1 MQACQTNSPS
11 ASADAL
17 APGSESSSRGLT
29 PAAMTV
35 FSFAG
40 AMLIAASSS
49 AVTPLYH
56 LYQASM
62 HLTPFWITIVFSSY
76 VASLLTALLTVGGL
90 SDYVGRRPVIL
101 VALLLNASAMILFS
115 EAQGV
120 GQLILAR
127 MVQGLSVGV
136 GTTALGAAILDTNRA
151 RGPLLNSVT
160 AFLGMTVGSLG
171 AAALITFA
179 SDPLHRVYEVL
190 LGLTALL
197 IALLYVM
204 PESSTRKEGALA
216 SLRLQVRV
224 PPQSRA
230 ILARLTPA
238 NVAAWALGGL
248 YLSLMPTVVATAMG
262 IASPWVGGVVVAALM
277 LTAAI
282 AVATFRNWPVR
293 RLIVMSTSTLGLG
306 VADNDDRNPAT
317 ASCRAAGGDD
327 DRRRGIRLDL
337 FGNAAGTAADRRTA
351 SARRAA
357 LGVLPAILSGV
368 RSACSG
374 GRIIGS
380 VYRACDH
387 GLYLRR
393 GHYPARL
400 HLDDGVAVDG
410 SLIEECATLRG
421 GSGTPA
427 ARTGARP
434 ARSSAARRAAAGS
447 ACADRAP
454 SSFPA

>member
-1 MQACQTNSPS
+1 MQACQTNSSS
-11 ASADAL
+11 AAADTL
-17 APGSESSSRGLT
+17 VTGSESSVRALT

-101 VALLLNASAMILFS
+101 VALLLNALAMILFS

-160 AFLGMTVGSLG
+160 AFLGMTAGSLG

-190 LGLTALL
+190 LALTALL
-197 IALLYVM
+197 IVLLYVM
-204 PESSTRKEGALA
+204 PESSTRKIGALA
-216 SLRLQVRV
+216 SLRPQVRV

-248 YLSLMPTVVATAMG
+248 YLSLMPTVVKTTMHV
-262 IASPWVGGVVVAALM
+262 ASPWVGGVVVAALT
-277 LTAAI
+277 LSGAT
-282 AVATFRNWPVR
+282 AVATFREWPVR

-306 VADNDDRNPAT
+306 VAV
-317 ASCRAAGGDD
+317 SMI
-327 DRRRGIRLDL
+327 GIEQQQV
-337 FGNAAGTAADRRTA
+337 
-351 SARRAA
+351 AA
-357 LGVLPAILSGV
+357 LLTGTIIAGAGFGSTFSGTLRALLPTAEPHQRAGLLSAFYLQSYLAFALPAVVAGLAVPKIGLATTAYIYGAVIILLAFISMMA
-368 RSACSG
+368 S
-374 GRIIGS
+374 
-380 VYRACDH
+380 
-387 GLYLRR
+387 LR
-393 GHYPARL
+393 
-400 HLDDGVAVDG
+400 
-410 SLIEECATLRG
+410 T
-421 GSGTPA
+421 
-427 ARTGARP
+427 
-434 ARSSAARRAAAGS
+434 
-447 ACADRAP
+447 DR
-454 SSFPA
+454 

>member
-1 MQACQTNSPS
+1 MQACQTNSPNAATDTLVS
-11 ASADAL
+11 G
-17 APGSESSSRGLT
+17 PESSARVLT

-76 VASLLTALLTVGGL
+76 VASLLAALLTVGGL

-101 VALLLNASAMILFS
+101 VALLLNAAAMVLFS

-160 AFLGMTVGSLG
+160 AFLGMTAGSLG

-204 PESSTRKEGALA
+204 PESSTRKDGALA
-216 SLRLQVRV
+216 SLRPQVRV
-224 PPQSRA
+224 PPQTRA
-230 ILARLTPA
+230 VLARLTPA
-238 NVAAWALGGL
+238 NIAAWSLGGL
-248 YLSLMPTVVATAMG
+248 YLSLMPTIVATAMG

-282 AVATFRNWPVR
+282 AVATFRDWPVR
-293 RLIVMSTSTLGLG
+293 RLIVTSTGTLGLG
-306 VADNDDRNPAT
+306 VAVT
-317 ASCRAAGGDD
+317 MI
-327 DRRRGIRLDL
+327 GIQQQQVIAL
-337 FGNAAGTAADRRTA
+337 FAGTMIAGA
-351 SARRAA
+351 
-357 LGVLPAILSGV
+357 GF
-368 RSACSG
+368 
-374 GRIIGS
+374 GS
-380 VYRACDH
+380 TF
-387 GLYLRR
+387 
-393 GHYPARL
+393 
-400 HLDDGVAVDG
+400 
-410 SLIEECATLRG
+410 SATLRALLPTAELHQRAG
-421 GSGTPA
+421 LLSAFYLQSYLAFAVPA
-427 ARTGARP
+427 VVAGLSVPLIGLATTAYIYGAVIILLAFVSMMASLWTER
-434 ARSSAARRAAAGS
+434 
-447 ACADRAP
+447 
-454 SSFPA
+454 